1 MNTFRLTSK
10 YCPTGDQPEAIA
22 QLVEGV
28 RCGERAQVLLG
39 VTGSGKTFTMAKHF
53 DKQFKLD
60 AVQYYHDH
68 RDLGL
73 QGCASNLGIS
83 QQTLSRWQKELR
95 ETGDIECRGSG
106 NYASDEAKE
115 IARLK
120 RELRDAQDALD
131 VLKKAINILGK

>member
-1 MNTFRLTSK
+1 
-10 YCPTGDQPEAIA
+10 
-22 QLVEGV
+22 
-28 RCGERAQVLLG
+28 
-39 VTGSGKTFTMAKHF
+39 MAKHY

-68 RDLGL
+68 KNLGL
-73 QGCASNLGIS
+73 QGCATNLGIS

-95 ETGDIECRGSG
+95 ETGDIESRGSG

-120 RELRDAQDALD
+120 RELRDAQDALE
-131 VLKKAINILGK
+131 VLKKQWFIVNEFPKKKIVHCDLFMLKLSYYTKLTRRQSQWTILKIPQNT

>member
-1 MNTFRLTSK
+1 
-10 YCPTGDQPEAIA
+10 
-22 QLVEGV
+22 
-28 RCGERAQVLLG
+28 
-39 VTGSGKTFTMAKHF
+39 MAKHY

-68 RDLGL
+68 KNLGL
-73 QGCASNLGIS
+73 QGCATNLGIS

-95 ETGDIECRGSG
+95 ETGDIESRGSG

-120 RELRDAQDALD
+120 RELRDAQDALE
-131 VLKKAINILGK
+131 VLKKQSTFWENDGGHLSRSYGDGRNCP

>member
-1 MNTFRLTSK
+1 
-10 YCPTGDQPEAIA
+10 
-22 QLVEGV
+22 
-28 RCGERAQVLLG
+28 
-39 VTGSGKTFTMAKHF
+39 MAKHY

-60 AVQYYHDH
+60 AVQYSHDH
-68 RDLGL
+68 KL
-73 QGCASNLGIS
+73 QGCATNLGIS

-95 ETGDIECRGSG
+95 ETGDIESRGSG

-120 RELRDAQDALD
+120 RELRDAQDALE

>member
-1 MNTFRLTSK
+1 
-10 YCPTGDQPEAIA
+10 
-22 QLVEGV
+22 
-28 RCGERAQVLLG
+28 
-39 VTGSGKTFTMAKHF
+39 MAKQY

-68 RDLGL
+68 RNLGL
-73 QGCASNLGIS
+73 HGCASNLGIS
-83 QQTLSRWQKELR
+83 HQTLSRWQKELR
-95 ETGDIECRGSG
+95 DTGDIECRGSG

-131 VLKKAINILGK
+131 VLKKAISILGKD

>member
-1 MNTFRLTSK
+1 
-10 YCPTGDQPEAIA
+10 
-22 QLVEGV
+22 
-28 RCGERAQVLLG
+28 
-39 VTGSGKTFTMAKHF
+39 MAKHY

-60 AVQYYHDH
+60 AVRYYHDH

-120 RELRDAQDALD
+120 RKPFISKLLRRQKLPIRLDAGFLSPEC
-131 VLKKAINILGK
+131 